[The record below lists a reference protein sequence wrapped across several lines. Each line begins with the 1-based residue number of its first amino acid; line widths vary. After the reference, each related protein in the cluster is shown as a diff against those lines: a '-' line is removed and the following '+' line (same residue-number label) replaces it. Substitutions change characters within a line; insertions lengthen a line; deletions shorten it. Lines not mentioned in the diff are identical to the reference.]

1 MPEALRQLAIEL
13 LVLAHRGSHP
23 GQSGIERRQRF
34 QFLFHGMFAKVKNFV
49 AQCNT
54 CAIFVDKKTKKPIV
68 SHKVPSKCWETVA
81 VGLFG
86 PRPSSKHVV
95 IVQNLGFRYPSAKLV
110 ASTKA
115 ERVIP
120 ALEEIYDEHGY
131 PGNQISDNGPS
142 FNSKKIKEFNQAQ
155 WKSRH
160 CGQVL
165 YYSLSKPKSIR
176 NIYEDHRQGNE
187 KGQIYKKKWIE
198 GLKGSLKNISS
209 DASSRN
215 STGKHDVPWWPN
227 TGKNVKNP
235 GLGTG
240 RFRGG
245 FSSKNFLPWDF
256 HFAISWIKMGV
267 SF

>member
-1 MPEALRQLAIEL
+1 MPKCLPRDSKILQNASKQVKKFGPILAELIIVANGNNIFTGDRIVMPEALRQLAIEL

-155 WKSRH
+155 
-160 CGQVL
+160 
-165 YYSLSKPKSIR
+165 
-176 NIYEDHRQGNE
+176 
-187 KGQIYKKKWIE
+187 
-198 GLKGSLKNISS
+198 
-209 DASSRN
+209 
-215 STGKHDVPWWPN
+215 
-227 TGKNVKNP
+227 
-235 GLGTG
+235 
-240 RFRGG
+240 
-245 FSSKNFLPWDF
+245 
-256 HFAISWIKMGV
+256 
-267 SF
+267 